1 MMARKSS
8 NEDKYFIRWRNDER
22 YFYCKHLSK
31 AGLHVLIK
39 RLIRQGVNVNDMEFW
54 KE

>member
-1 MMARKSS
+1 MRVRKS
-8 NEDKYFIRWRNDER
+8 NEDKYFIRWRKDAR

>member
-1 MMARKSS
+1 MRVRKS
-8 NEDKYFIRWRNDER
+8 EDKYFIRWRKDGK
-22 YFYCKHLSK
+22 YFFFFFLSRV
-31 AGLHVLIK
+31 GLHVFIK